1 MKRIGFMTRL
11 TPENHKWLEG
21 KAKKEERSMT
31 YVLDRIVSHARETD
45 QTKENA
51 PGGESPEALMQ

>member
-21 KAKKEERSMT
+21 RAKAEERSMT
-31 YVLDRIVSHARETD
+31 YVLDRVVSRARETEE
-45 QTKENA
+45 TKENA
-51 PGGESPEALMQ
+51 SEVAASDASVQ

>member
-1 MKRIGFMTRL
+1 MTRL

>member
-21 KAKKEERSMT
+21 RAREEDRSMT
-31 YVLDRIVSHARETD
+31 YVLDRVVSHARESD
-45 QTKENA
+45 QAKENA
-51 PGGESPEALMQ
+51 PEAATSDASMQ